1 MLRGR
6 ISRNLLAPFAKM
18 VDYLNAHRL
27 RIRRARLNKNAR
39 QNGYFPGARM
49 QVHSVVSHPIRSI
62 EIRNLSATTA
72 QPTSTIVNESSH
84 RPISIEVNRRCLAT
98 WGIDGSDCIAS
109 RAVIKV
115 APCDRT
121 KSRTSARTANSAG
134 LAARNWHTQAPSVDK
149 KLIWNRARP
158 NLSGDAPRPNTAT
171 SYSRNTITVHI
182 LSLAVT
188 NFARTEYSFVLN
200 EAACEHRTI
209 KTRP

>member
-6 ISRNLLAPFAKM
+6 ISRNLLAPIAKM

-27 RIRRARLNKNAR
+27 RIRHARLNKKAR
-39 QNGYFPGARM
+39 QSGYFPGARM
-49 QVHSVVSHPIRSI
+49 QVNSVASRPTRST

-84 RPISIEVNRRCLAT
+84 RPISIEVNRRCLAMDE
-98 WGIDGSDCIAS
+98 IDGSACIAS
-109 RAVIKV
+109 RAAIKA

-134 LAARNWHTQAPSVDK
+134 RAARNWHTQAPSVDT
-149 KLIWNRARP
+149 KLIWNQDRP
-158 NLSGDAPRPNTAT
+158 NLSGDAPRPNKAT

-188 NFARTEYSFVLN
+188 NFARTE
-200 EAACEHRTI
+200 
-209 KTRP
+209 